1 MSEIGLMRH
10 LHERNKLA
18 AKLECPDCNGGGLLK
33 ETTMDGQTGNF
44 LTTDN
49 KECPDCNGGGL
60 VKGSNEYEWETH
72 LERCEACN
80 GDGYVEVQNKPTAQ

>member
-1 MSEIGLMRH
+1 MK
-10 LHERNKLA
+10 NKTGA
-18 AKLECPDCNGGGLLK
+18 QIFK
-33 ETTMDGQTGNF
+33 ETMDKRQPLQTVVGAHIMD
-44 LTTDN
+44 TDN

-60 VKGSNEYEWETH
+60 VKGSNEYEWETY